1 MRRKNLARELLH
13 RQTCDLV
20 LAFCMLAIVCS
31 LIESWWS
38 IDSNVALAQSSQRNL
53 ALPSL
58 EPDPRGWQNFQNTNA
73 SPQSNDLSIP
83 PIDKNSLTTAFDRLP
98 KPAPQVNPLT
108 SDFLPNE
115 IRSQIGLATYEQ
127 VDSSSVGVKQGLD
140 QPEPSQTGSN
150 ESEIWPTGIPEPR
163 ELLLSPGGIQ
173 STLKFSLLLGA
184 LSLAPAIILM
194 TTCYIRVI
202 VVLSLLK
209 QAFGG
214 QQLPPAQVITALSI
228 FLTLLIMAPVWNE
241 VKTKAIDPYAAEEI
255 PWEQAWNQGVEPVKQ
270 FMARQIEMAGNESS
284 VAVFYRFSI
293 DSTGEPTPIEMP
305 EYLHEV
311 PINVLIPA
319 FMISELKIA
328 FLLGFQI
335 YLPFLV
341 LDLVVSSVSVSM
353 GMFMLPPQ
361 LISFPLKLILFVMV
375 DGWSLVIGM
384 LLQSFIT

>member
-1 MRRKNLARELLH
+1 MR
-13 RQTCDLV
+13 
-20 LAFCMLAIVCS
+20 
-31 LIESWWS
+31 
-38 IDSNVALAQSSQRNL
+38 SNIFVIYRRRCLNPVMALACWICLFGFQSMEVLLSL
-53 ALPSL
+53 ASDGVQAQKLVKDS
-58 EPDPRGWQNFQNTNA
+58 PDPDPNGWQVPDRL
-73 SPQSNDLSIP
+73 SPPVMRNQQ
-83 PIDKNSLTTAFDRLP
+83 IDFFDRPAEENYSANNLP
-98 KPAPQVNPLT
+98 V
-108 SDFLPNE
+108 DVLPNE
-115 IRSQIGLATYEQ
+115 IRSQIGLANYE
-127 VDSSSVGVKQGLD
+127 
-140 QPEPSQTGSN
+140 EPDEPAS
-150 ESEIWPTGIPEPR
+150 WPSGIPEPR
-163 ELLLSPGGIQ
+163 QLLLSPGGIQ
-173 STLKFSLLLGA
+173 STLKFSLILGA
-184 LSLAPAIILM
+184 LSLAPAIVLM

-214 QQLPPAQVITALSI
+214 QQLPPTQVITALSL
-228 FLTLLIMAPVWNE
+228 FLTFLIMAPVWNE
-241 VKTKAIDPYAAEEI
+241 VKTRAIDPYSAEEI
-255 PWEQAWNQGVEPVKQ
+255 SWEQAWNRGVAPIKE

-284 VAVFYRFSI
+284 VAVFYQYS
-293 DSTGEPTPIEMP
+293 IEMADGELSGQQP

-361 LISFPLKLILFVMV
+361 LVSFPLKLILFVMV

-384 LLQSFIT
+384 LLQSFVT